1 MKYRYSRY
9 VADVASEIDL
19 ESLVSRL
26 SDLLLASGF
35 NTPWDPQSDDDRTMQ
50 ALHDAILDALL
61 NGGMLSDEMLERLM
75 DGQANESDERDPTGQ
90 RGRDQLEELV
100 QQIIERLTEQGYITM
115 AGQPARQRFDDPNGQ
130 DESNS
135 RFEVTDKALD
145 FLGYRALRDL
155 LGSAGRSS
163 AGRHDTRELDSGIE
177 AGGPPRQYLFGD
189 TMNLD
194 AAATVLS
201 AVQRQS
207 SARGPREDSVC
218 SLERER
224 RGWGPASTE

>member
-1 MKYRYSRY
+1 MRYRYSRFI
-9 VADVASEIDL
+9 ADLASEIDL

-61 NGGMLSDEMLERLM
+61 NGGVLSDEMLQRLL
-75 DGQANESDERDPTGQ
+75 DGQEGDRRDASGRQ
-90 RGRDQLEELV
+90 RGRDELEELV
-100 QQIIERLTEQGYITM
+100 QKIIERLTEQGYITM
-115 AGQPARQRFDDPNGQ
+115 AGQPTRQRFDGPGGQ
-130 DESNS
+130 NNPPS

-163 AGRHDTRELDSGIE
+163 AGRHDTRELDAGIE
-177 AGGPPRQYLFGD
+177 AGGPPRQYMFGD
-189 TMNLD
+189 TLNLD

-201 AVQRQS
+201 AVQRTSGVGS
-207 SARGPREDSVC
+207 SARGPREDSE
-218 SLERER
+218 S
-224 RGWGPASTE
+224 ASAGARASG